1 MYIPRECPI
10 KNLTYIPLANVEK
23 PTIYDKYDA
32 NAMNS
37 ACRLITYSKTMDE
50 GRELVEKG
58 LEWFDNACIITP
70 INEPCSVSLIKEFHR
85 FLNRKI
91 FI

>member
-1 MYIPRECPI
+1 M
-10 KNLTYIPLANVEK
+10 PLANVEK

-37 ACRLITYSKTMDE
+37 ACRLITYSKTTDE

-58 LEWFDNACIITP
+58 FEWFDNTCIITP
-70 INEPCSVSLIKEFHR
+70 IDEPCSVSLIKELHR
-85 FLNRKI
+85 YLNRKI